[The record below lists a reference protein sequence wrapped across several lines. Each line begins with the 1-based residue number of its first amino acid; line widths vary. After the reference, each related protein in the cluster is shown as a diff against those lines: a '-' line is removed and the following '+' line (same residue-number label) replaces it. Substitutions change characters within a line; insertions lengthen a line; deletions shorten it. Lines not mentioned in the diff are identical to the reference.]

1 MARTNNMTKKL
12 TKAASETVKNR
23 FPVVLTEKQA
33 QPYIQQAESL
43 GKAPEDLMAERLT
56 ACSSHTA
63 EKPLYFNDDQRREL
77 EKLLEANFGKPE
89 EVINKVRPIA
99 GVTVDGVVVPLNS
112 RQIERLKSRC
122 FFGITYQEKL
132 TQLIHDAINNETG
145 LF

>member
-12 TKAASETVKNR
+12 TKVASETIKNR

-33 QPYIQQAESL
+33 QPYIQQATIAMK
-43 GKAPEDLMAERLT
+43 GPEEIMAERLV
-56 ACSSHTA
+56 ACANHTA
-63 EKPLYFNDDQRREL
+63 EKPIYFNDDQRREL

-89 EVINKVRPIA
+89 EIINKVRPIA

-132 TQLIHDAINNETG
+132 TKLIHDAINAETG